1 MQMTETYMHKDMP
14 FTLM

>member
-1 MQMTETYMHKDMP
+1 MTETYMHKDMP

>member
-1 MQMTETYMHKDMP
+1 MTETYMHKDMS